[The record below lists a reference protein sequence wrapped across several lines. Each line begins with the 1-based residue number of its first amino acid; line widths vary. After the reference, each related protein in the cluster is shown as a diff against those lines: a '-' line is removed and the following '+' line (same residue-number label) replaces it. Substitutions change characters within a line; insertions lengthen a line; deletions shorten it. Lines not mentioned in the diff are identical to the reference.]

1 MASRGAAPEVF
12 IAGAGVAGLA
22 AAHRLVQRGYD
33 VTLLEANDYVGGKL
47 GAHREIG
54 IDCGTQT
61 GSGHGRGPSSGPN
74 SGPNSD
80 PNSVPGSVPGSIHGS
95 GHGQAG
101 HPADCSCGAATCL
114 RASDWHEHC
123 YHMYL
128 NWYHNF
134 WDFMAEIGTLGKFA
148 PINSVATLRRS
159 APGSERPAPVTL
171 INVGSPWT
179 TPHNV
184 FSGIGSVANVLAS
197 TQATADLAG
206 EFLRGD
212 AWLEQTSITA
222 YMQRR
227 VYATP
232 DALASTGRTTAQ
244 AFASPSYL
252 SSARSYRALLNY
264 GLRRPAPQMY
274 LLRDPTGP
282 SIFTPWLLAMRRI
295 AGGFALQGKPIADP
309 LNPLRVASETA
320 TAPGPGGRLTIR
332 PLTMVSEVELDA
344 ATGRIKA
351 LHLQALRRS
360 PFLSADG
367 KPEPEGAPEI
377 VPVHG
382 DVILAVPPRQLG
394 RLVSP
399 QIARAAPQLAKVRNL
414 RMEPMISLDL
424 FFRKKLENIPQGITS
439 LQGTVLELSLL
450 DTSQSWETAPH
461 LGTSFNII
469 ASTAD
474 TIIDYDNATILEL
487 ILEEL
492 AHYIDFERA
501 DIIDCRT
508 HLQTNVGAELF
519 VNQLGSWDS
528 RPEASCEIPN
538 LFLAGDY
545 CKTPVDVVTIE
556 GAVMSGLMA
565 AEALRRRRRKGSPI
579 KIHRPDSYPVQMI
592 GAMAAATRPV
602 GYAAF
607 AAATADQAINSA
619 YTALFPNG

>member
-22 AAHRLVQRGYD
+22 AAHRLLQRGYD

-54 IDCGTQT
+54 IDCGA
-61 GSGHGRGPSSGPN
+61 GG
-74 SGPNSD
+74 
-80 PNSVPGSVPGSIHGS
+80 
-95 GHGQAG
+95 GHGQGHAG
-101 HPADCSCGAATCL
+101 HPPDCSCGATPCL

-148 PINSVATLRRS
+148 PIDSVATLMRS
-159 APGSERPAPVTL
+159 APGGDRPAPVSL
-171 INVGSPWT
+171 VNVGSPWT
-179 TPHNV
+179 TARNV
-184 FSGIGSVANVLAS
+184 FSGIGPVADVLAS
-197 TQATADLAG
+197 IQATADLAG
-206 EFLRGD
+206 EFMRGD
-212 AWLEQTSITA
+212 AWLEQTSITS
-222 YMQRR
+222 YMRQRL
-227 VYATP
+227 YATEA
-232 DALASTGRTTAQ
+232 ALASTGRTTAQ

-252 SSARSYRALLNY
+252 SSARSYKALLNY

-282 SIFTPWLLAMRRI
+282 SIFTPWLIALRRI
-295 AGGFALQGKPIADP
+295 SCEFRLLGKPIADP
-309 LNPLRVASETA
+309 LNPLRVASQTVTE
-320 TAPGPGGRLTIR
+320 PGPGGRLTIR
-332 PLTMVSEVELDA
+332 PLTMVSQVELDEG
-344 ATGRIKA
+344 TGRVKA
-351 LHLQALRRS
+351 LHLQPLRRS

-367 KPEPEGAPEI
+367 KPEPEGPVDI
-377 VPVHG
+377 VEMRG

-394 RLVSP
+394 TLVSP

-424 FFRKKLENIPQGITS
+424 FFRKKLDNIPQGITS

-474 TIIDYDNATILEL
+474 TIIQYDDATILDL
-487 ILEEL
+487 ILQEL
-492 AHYIDFERA
+492 AHYIDFDRA
-501 DIIDCRT
+501 DIIECRT

-519 VNQLGSWDS
+519 VNQIGSWDS
-528 RPEASCEIPN
+528 RPQASCEIPN
-538 LFLAGDY
+538 LFIAGDY

-556 GAVMSGLMA
+556 GAVMSGLIA

-579 KIHRPDSYPVQMI
+579 RIHRPDSYPVQMI

-607 AAATADQAINSA
+607 AAATADRVVNTA
-619 YTALFPNG
+619 YTSLFPNG